1 MTVTERAALRQLY
14 NFCCGYCGVS
24 ETDTVGHPLGV
35 DESGAAHMTQDI
47 YGKKFFPTPLNQ
59 CRGLS
64 RT

>member
-35 DESGAAHMTQDI
+35 DESGPAHMRLCWLMRSSI
-47 YGKKFFPTPLNQ
+47 G
-59 CRGLS
+59 
-64 RT
+64 